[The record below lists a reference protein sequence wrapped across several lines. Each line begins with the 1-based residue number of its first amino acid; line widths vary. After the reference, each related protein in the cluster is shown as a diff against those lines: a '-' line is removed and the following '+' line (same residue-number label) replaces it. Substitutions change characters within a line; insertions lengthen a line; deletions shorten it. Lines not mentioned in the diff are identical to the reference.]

1 MQSKLLVGDGSG
13 LVKAP
18 QALPVIALHQDI
30 EAYLG
35 RYAGLM
41 LYLKE
46 MDETIY
52 GRLCAVR
59 IQALFP
65 LASATDDD
73 YGYDDLT
80 GCRYIVLITPGVLL
94 FYERTPSNPNH
105 VLNGS
110 VPRSGEGRG
119 RRSRLWCISDS
130 FL

>member
-13 LVKAP
+13 LVRAP

-52 GRLCAVR
+52 GKLCAVR
-59 IQALFP
+59 IQALFL

-73 YGYDDLT
+73 NLT
-80 GCRYIVLITPGVLL
+80 GCRSVALITPGILL
-94 FYERTPSNPNH
+94 FYERTPSNPDH
-105 VLNGS
+105 FLTGS
-110 VPRSGEGRG
+110 VPRFSENRG
-119 RRSRLWCISDS
+119 RRSGLRYVHNIS
-130 FL
+130 